1 MLQTVLGTR
10 DTSLSQ
16 NRFLYQRNGS
26 EISSESF
33 GGMATMWKGRL
44 STRIFLPAN
53 SLHCL
58 QVDQEWVGSQETN
71 QRQSGPWHQALPGLK
86 KDME

>member
-1 MLQTVLGTR
+1 
-10 DTSLSQ
+10 
-16 NRFLYQRNGS
+16 
-26 EISSESF
+26 
-33 GGMATMWKGRL
+33 MWKGRL

-71 QRQSGPWHQALPGLK
+71 QRQRGPWRQALPGLK